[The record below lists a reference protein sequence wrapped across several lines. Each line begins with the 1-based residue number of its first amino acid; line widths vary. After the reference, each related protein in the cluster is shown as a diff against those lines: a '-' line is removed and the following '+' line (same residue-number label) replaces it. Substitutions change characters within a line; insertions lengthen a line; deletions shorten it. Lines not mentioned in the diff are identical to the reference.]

1 MYIKRRLKHAFT
13 ILLSILILL
22 SMLPQRTKAEAL
34 PYPDAASFL
43 LMEKEDRKILAKS
56 NERASLPI
64 ASTTKILTCLV
75 VLERCETD
83 DIVVVDPQAVGIEG
97 SSAYLRAGERLTVK
111 ELLYCL
117 MLRSANDAAVALAL
131 HLSGSIEEFAYLMNE
146 KAKSLGMEGSH
157 FQNPHGLHEENHYST
172 AYDLAI
178 LFADALESP
187 QFCGIVSTK
196 SIVIGKNEN
205 ARTLTNHN
213 KLLFSLEGCIGGKTG
228 YTIYSGRCLV
238 SACKRE
244 DTTLIC
250 VTLGCRQDWQA
261 HNDLYDY
268 GFSTVKRFSY
278 RGFCEDLP
286 LAGLDGRVFVSSDS
300 YSLLA
305 TPGATVEF
313 FPLCPR
319 FLFAPVDAG
328 KEVGYVLV
336 MLNGNA
342 VDVLPILTR
351 EDAACPPP
359 PSIIARI
366 LSKILALFE

>member
-43 LMEKEDRKILAKS
+43 LIEKEDRKILAKS

-97 SSAYLRAGERLTVK
+97 SYAYLRAGERLTVK

-157 FQNPHGLHEENHYST
+157 FQN
-172 AYDLAI
+172 
-178 LFADALESP
+178 
-187 QFCGIVSTK
+187 
-196 SIVIGKNEN
+196 
-205 ARTLTNHN
+205 
-213 KLLFSLEGCIGGKTG
+213 
-228 YTIYSGRCLV
+228 
-238 SACKRE
+238 
-244 DTTLIC
+244 
-250 VTLGCRQDWQA
+250 
-261 HNDLYDY
+261 
-268 GFSTVKRFSY
+268 
-278 RGFCEDLP
+278 
-286 LAGLDGRVFVSSDS
+286 
-300 YSLLA
+300 
-305 TPGATVEF
+305 
-313 FPLCPR
+313 
-319 FLFAPVDAG
+319 
-328 KEVGYVLV
+328 
-336 MLNGNA
+336 
-342 VDVLPILTR
+342 
-351 EDAACPPP
+351 
-359 PSIIARI
+359 
-366 LSKILALFE
+366 

>member
-1 MYIKRRLKHAFT
+1 
-13 ILLSILILL
+13 
-22 SMLPQRTKAEAL
+22 
-34 PYPDAASFL
+34 
-43 LMEKEDRKILAKS
+43 
-56 NERASLPI
+56 N
-64 ASTTKILTCLV
+64 
-75 VLERCETD
+75 
-83 DIVVVDPQAVGIEG
+83 
-97 SSAYLRAGERLTVK
+97 
-111 ELLYCL
+111 
-117 MLRSANDAAVALAL
+117 
-131 HLSGSIEEFAYLMNE
+131 
-146 KAKSLGMEGSH
+146 
-157 FQNPHGLHEENHYST
+157 
-172 AYDLAI
+172 
-178 LFADALESP
+178 
-187 QFCGIVSTK
+187 
-196 SIVIGKNEN
+196 
-205 ARTLTNHN
+205 
-213 KLLFSLEGCIGGKTG
+213 
-228 YTIYSGRCLV
+228 IYSGRCLV

-278 RGFCEDLP
+278 RGFSEDLP

-300 YSLLA
+300 YSLLS

-313 FPLCPR
+313 FPLCPH